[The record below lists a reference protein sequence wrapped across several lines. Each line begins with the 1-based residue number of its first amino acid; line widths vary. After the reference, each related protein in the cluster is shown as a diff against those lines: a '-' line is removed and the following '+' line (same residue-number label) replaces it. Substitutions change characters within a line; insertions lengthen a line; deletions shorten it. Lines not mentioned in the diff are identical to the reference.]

1 MAMRFDQ
8 IGSQQNVQNV
18 GEGEAYVYEKQKSP
32 LLSLGENAMKMKLA
46 EDKAKAKAAAAS
58 GSEKVDLLTLE
69 RPSLNLTTYFNKSLE
84 QIPTIVNKKGDPNAA
99 NLANT
104 KVQKLNNLAKA
115 SVYYQTDFDRANDA
129 ASTLSATGKI
139 SKRVYDKKVA
149 EITTTAN
156 RLAESNPNDYLE
168 GLTGSIDYMS
178 KNSPNKILDES
189 SKYDDA
195 SIDKMASGIAQNTK
209 TLELGLK
216 STGNITQEQR
226 TTIKDKAIGDINTL
240 VDKVGNS
247 NAAINTYMDKFY
259 ENANSELNNPDNK
272 KYFSTKKG
280 EGFDELVGKNS
291 KGEDIYI
298 DEKSYSKDNFRKDLI
313 SKIDNSNILSS
324 KLLQGYST
332 TGGLGG
338 KKNAMFTPST
348 ISAITSNENKTKFL
362 NLQLGGSSYIPAK
375 PSDALITIEGNG
387 EGYVLNQPRD
397 KKHYVM
403 ERVGA
408 GEQLAVNGVH
418 YTLTNSQGQ
427 SQLYDGIQVFD
438 QNGNLDVDA
447 TSKNIF
453 KKMDKGY
460 KFGKKIGGFVS
471 GTKLDKADVQAVS
484 SADQLTEGQQSEAAA
499 KAISSAMTKN
509 LKAQILLPITGAN
522 SNVGRSA
529 FSKMTGGT
537 DISKFANSQQGD
549 NNGKKL
555 QKSLDIAFKMKEGGA
570 SIVGKNT
577 AGSGK
582 GREVK

>member
-46 EDKAKAKAAAAS
+46 EDKAKAKAAAAG

-69 RPSLNLTTYFNKSLE
+69 RPSLNLTPYFNKSLD

-240 VDKVGNS
+240 VDKEGNS

-298 DEKSYSKDNFRKDLI
+298 DEKSYSKDNFRKDLM

-387 EGYVLNQPRD
+387 EGYVLNQPGD
-397 KKHYVM
+397 KNHYVM

-453 KKMDKGY
+453 QKMDKGY

-509 LKAQILLPITGAN
+509 LKAQILLPITGVN

-555 QKSLDIAFKMKEGGA
+555 QKSLDIAFKMKEGG
-570 SIVGKNT
+570 GKE
-577 AGSGK
+577 GK
-582 GREVK
+582 KVITGF